1 MTDTSDILAERF
13 QIAESIESMN
23 DYSERSDYKE

>member
-1 MTDTSDILAERF
+1 MTDRSNILAERF
-13 QIAESIESMN
+13 QIAESVESMN

>member
-13 QIAESIESMN
+13 QIAESIDAMN
-23 DYSERSDYKE
+23 DYSDRSDY

>member
-13 QIAESIESMN
+13 QIAESIDAMN
-23 DYSERSDYKE
+23 DYSDRSDYKE